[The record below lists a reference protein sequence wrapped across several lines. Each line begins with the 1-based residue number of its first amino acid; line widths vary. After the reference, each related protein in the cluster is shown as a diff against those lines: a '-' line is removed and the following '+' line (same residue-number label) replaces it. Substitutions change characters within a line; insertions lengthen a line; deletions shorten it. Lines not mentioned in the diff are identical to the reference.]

1 MSFQLRVNGVS
12 EPNGWQCHIVDGV
25 STICQIG
32 KERAA
37 TFALVVDPVG
47 DGGEGVGPGHQR
59 ERREIWRHRGQHD
72 ADRRRKGSA
81 VMIEDQ
87 EGRVA
92 PVGDGWGSAVLTGDG
107 GDGVA
112 SETDLRRWCW
122 SDWRWCWSDWRW

>member
-1 MSFQLRVNGVS
+1 MSTWGVCPTIGVN
-12 EPNGWQCHIVDGV
+12 
-25 STICQIG
+25 TML
-32 KERAA
+32 
-37 TFALVVDPVG
+37 T
-47 DGGEGVGPGHQR
+47 GE
-59 ERREIWRHRGQHD
+59 
-72 ADRRRKGSA
+72 A

>member
-1 MSFQLRVNGVS
+1 MSTWGVCPTIGVN
-12 EPNGWQCHIVDGV
+12 
-25 STICQIG
+25 TML
-32 KERAA
+32 
-37 TFALVVDPVG
+37 T
-47 DGGEGVGPGHQR
+47 GE
-59 ERREIWRHRGQHD
+59 
-72 ADRRRKGSA
+72 A

-122 SDWRWCWSDWRW
+122 SDWRW